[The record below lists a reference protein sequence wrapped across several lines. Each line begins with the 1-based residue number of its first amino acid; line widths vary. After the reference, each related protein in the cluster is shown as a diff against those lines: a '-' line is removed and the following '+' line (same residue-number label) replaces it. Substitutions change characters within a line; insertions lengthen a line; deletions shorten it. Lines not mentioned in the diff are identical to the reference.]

1 MRRTQLFAVPAL
13 ALACTAALAPS
24 SFASGPSTTPSFG
37 VPRIVDPIHVYGE
50 PNLEVNP
57 KTGAIHAT
65 GPQGTGTQ
73 RSIWNVSVDGGDSYR
88 IVQNLPA
95 NTDRAGSLGYVPT
108 KSALG
113 PGGGDTEIKIAR
125 NGQAFFNDLAALVS
139 FTAVTTTDDGKTT
152 SVANP
157 AAIGTPGGDRQ
168 WMALFDPQ
176 PSDHTIS
183 PYKGKVPL
191 NYMEYADQTTGDA
204 VDMSTDGT
212 DYSTVAGEYADDGK
226 HDPNHGV
233 PLVDQHTGK
242 FLGMTTGPK
251 GNSLALAVGVPNAA
265 GLLTFHYNEMLGDLV
280 GDPETLFPVLAQDGA
295 RNLYAVW
302 VDHKTYQVW
311 YSWARPGADNEWK
324 SWSAPR
330 VISRAPSNVNVF
342 PWVAA
347 GKAPGIID
355 VAWYGTARTLKQLGS
370 KGPSAKLGQ
379 TWDLYFNQVTHAD
392 SSSPVSHQ
400 VVAAPHP
407 MHYNDICLLGTAC
420 ITGAGNR
427 NQADFFKLV
436 VDPLNGRTRIIYT
449 DSSNGLSQ
457 AGDFSS
463 DVNDTAA
470 DHQGAA
476 LDTIVTQNTG
486 YSALT
491 GKLLTPYESTAP
503 ISSITD
509 PRGDALLQPLGGTNV
524 PGADVTSLKLER
536 VGDDLVAR
544 ITTGDSLA
552 SVAQTAAT
560 PNAQVIV
567 RWQMGNTLYFM
578 AAESTVAGTMSYY
591 GGHTA
596 AVDLCSVSGC
606 KPNYLTYDAPP
617 GSAGSLNTPVVPGT
631 GSTDGGLT
639 IRVPLSAIGNPTAS
653 SLLEEV
659 SAFVVAS
666 PQGGAVPQNNGLSF
680 ADVAPLQIEGT
691 KTFNYRFGAP
701 AGTGA
706 PAPLTPPGSN
716 PGAGSGKPG
725 GGGLAATG
733 LGTGLPVLG
742 LVLLALGIR
751 MRRRRSAL

>member
-1 MRRTQLFAVPAL
+1 MLAVPVL

-24 SFASGPSTTPSFG
+24 SFASGPSATPSFG

-57 KTGAIHAT
+57 KSGAIHAT

-88 IVQNLPA
+88 IIQNLPE
-95 NTDRAGSLGYVPT
+95 NTDKAGQLGYVPT

-113 PGGGDTEIKIAR
+113 PGGGDTEIKISQDGRAW
-125 NGQAFFNDLAALVS
+125 FNDLAALAT
-139 FTAVTTTDDGKTT
+139 FTSATTTDDGKTT
-152 SVANP
+152 SLSNP
-157 AAIGTPGGDRQ
+157 AAIDFPGGDRQ
-168 WMALFDPQ
+168 WMALFDPK

-191 NYMEYADQTTGDA
+191 NYMEYAAQVANGDHVA
-204 VDMSTDGT
+204 YSTDGVNYNLGNT
-212 DYSTVAGEYADDGK
+212 AGVYGDDGQ
-226 HDPNHGV
+226 HQPNHGV
-233 PLVDQHTGK
+233 PVLDQHTGK
-242 FLGMTTGPK
+242 FLGMTTGK
-251 GNSLALAVGVPNAA
+251 SGTRSLALAVGVPNAA
-265 GLLTFHYNEMLGDLV
+265 GLLTFHYNEMVSDLV
-280 GDPETLFPVLAQDGA
+280 GDPQTLFPVLAQDGN

-302 VDHKTYQVW
+302 VDGKTYQVW

-324 SWSAPR
+324 SWSEPR
-330 VISRAPSNVNVF
+330 QISTPPANVNLM

-355 VAWYGTARTLKQLGS
+355 VAWYGTTQTLAQLGS
-370 KGPSAKLGQ
+370 DGPSAKKGQ
-379 TWDLYFNQVTHAD
+379 TWDLYFNQVTDAD
-392 SSSPVSHQ
+392 SNSPVSHQ
-400 VVAAPHP
+400 VKAAPHP
-407 MHYNDICLLGTAC
+407 MHYNDICMMGTAC
-420 ITGAGNR
+420 IAGAGNR

-436 VDPLNGRTRIIYT
+436 VDPLNGRARIIYT

-476 LDTIVTQNTG
+476 LDTVVTQNTG

-491 GKLLTPYESTAP
+491 GELLTPYESTDP

-509 PRGDALLQPLGGTNV
+509 PSGDALLKPLGGTNV
-524 PGADVTSLKLER
+524 PGADITELRLEKI
-536 VGDDLVAR
+536 GDELVAK
-544 ITTGDSLA
+544 IKTGGALA
-552 SVAQTAAT
+552 SVAQAAGT
-560 PNAQVIV
+560 PNAQLIV
-567 RWQMGNTLYFM
+567 RWQMGNRLYFM
-578 AAESTVAGTMSYY
+578 AAESTVAGTMTYY

-617 GSAGSLNTPVVPGT
+617 GSAGSLNTPVVAGT

-639 IRVPLSAIGNPTAS
+639 IRVPLSGIGSPTS
-653 SLLEEV
+653 NSLLEEV
-659 SAFVVAS
+659 TAFVVAS
-666 PQGGAVPQNNGLSF
+666 PQGGAVPENNGLSF
-680 ADVAPLQIEGT
+680 ADVAPLQVEGT

-706 PAPLTPPGSN
+706 PAPLTPPVVV
-716 PGAGSGKPG
+716 KPTKPTG
-725 GGGLAATG
+725 GGNLAATG
-733 LGTGLPVLG
+733 LSAGLPVLA
-742 LVLLALGIR
+742 LVLVGVGYG
-751 MRRRRSAL
+751 MRRRRSAV

>member
-1 MRRTQLFAVPAL
+1 VRRTQLLLPAL
-13 ALACTAALAPS
+13 ALAGTALLAPA
-24 SFASGPSTTPSFG
+24 SFAAGPTATPSFG
-37 VPRIVDPIHVYGE
+37 VPRVVDPIHVYGE

-57 KTGAIHAT
+57 RTGAIHAT

-88 IVQNLPA
+88 IVQNLPG

-113 PGGGDTEIKIAR
+113 PGGGDTEIKISHDGRAW
-125 NGQAFFNDLAALVS
+125 FNDLAALAS
-139 FTAVTTTDDGKTT
+139 FTSVTSTDDGRTT
-152 SVANP
+152 STANP
-157 AAIGTPGGDRQ
+157 LAIGTPGGDRQ

-176 PSDHTIS
+176 PGDHTVS

-204 VDMSTDGT
+204 VDLSTDGQ
-212 DYSTVAGEYADDGK
+212 DYSTVAGEYGDDGR

-242 FLGMTTGPK
+242 FLGMTTGEK
-251 GNSLALAVGVPNAA
+251 GHSLALAVGVPDAQ
-265 GLLTFHYNEMLGDLV
+265 GLLSFHYNAMVSDLA

-302 VDHKTYQVW
+302 VDHTTYSVW
-311 YSWARPGADNEWK
+311 YSWARPGPDSEWRT
-324 SWSAPR
+324 WAAPR
-330 VISRAPSNVNVF
+330 KINAPPASVNVM

-355 VAWYGTARTLKQLGS
+355 VAWYGTKSTLQQLGPD
-370 KGPSAKLGQ
+370 GPSAKRGQ
-379 TWDLYFNQVTHAD
+379 TWELFFNQLTHAD
-392 SSSPVSHQ
+392 SSTPVSHQ

-436 VDPLNGRTRIIYT
+436 VDPINGRARIIYT
-449 DSSNGLSQ
+449 DSSNALSQ
-457 AGDFSS
+457 AGDFSA

-476 LDTIVTQNTG
+476 LDTVVTQNTG
-486 YSALT
+486 YSART
-491 GKLLTPYESTAP
+491 GRLLAPYESTAP
-503 ISSITD
+503 VSSITD
-509 PRGDALLQPLGGTNV
+509 PQGDALLKPLGGSDV
-524 PGADVTSLKLER
+524 PGADITSLRLER
-536 VGDDLVAR
+536 VGDQLVAR
-544 ITTGDSLA
+544 LKTRGSLA
-552 SVAQTAAT
+552 SVAAAAAT
-560 PNAQVIV
+560 PTAQAIV
-567 RWQMGNTLYFM
+567 RWQMGNTLFFM
-578 AAESTVAGTMSYY
+578 AAESTLAGTTSYY

-617 GSAGSLNTPVVPGT
+617 GSPGANVPVVAGT
-631 GSTDGGLT
+631 GSTDGGIT
-639 IRVPLSAIGNPTAS
+639 IRVPLSALGSPTGR

-659 SAFVVAS
+659 SAFVTAS

-680 ADVAPLQIEGT
+680 ADIAPLQVEGT

-701 AGTGA
+701 AGSGA
-706 PAPLTPPGSN
+706 AAPLTPATGTGRPATRS
-716 PGAGSGKPG
+716 

-733 LGTGLPVLG
+733 LQAGLPAVALG
-742 LVLLALGIR
+742 LLGAAVLV
-751 MRRRRSAL
+751 RRRRRTA